1 MKPSIAYFPHGV
13 PRTITEFGNQK
24 IGTVKFGNVPRLLEK
39 QRKIIFKTTESIRYL
54 TVPMIRAW
62 NLTSN
67 IYELWYRI
75 RMFPGR
81 QVHLA
86 EINYLLLCHMTL
98 WQDLIHAL
106 EKLGKE
112 RKGDDA
118 TAEDGFHAL
127 RTSCFWPIN
136 DQFRTIL
143 DQESLLEGWWNYICK
158 VENSIMEIIKWLGE
172 TVKSGESSTLSL
184 PVFTMVASLFIGL
197 VRWLGEK
204 RAKSGGGGGGGVGGG
219 RALRSELL
227 LFERREQL
235 HAGMYSILQEK
246 VKAGKLPEESLN

>member
-1 MKPSIAYFPHGV
+1 MEATIAHVPHGV

-24 IGTVKFGNVPRLLEK
+24 IGTVEFGNVPRLLEK
-39 QRKIIFKTTESIRYL
+39 QRKIIFKTTQSIEYL
-54 TVPMIRAW
+54 TVPIIQAW

-67 IYELWYRI
+67 IYDLWYRI

-86 EINYLLLCHMTL
+86 EINYLLLCHKAL
-98 WQDLIHAL
+98 WQGLIQAF

-136 DQFRTIL
+136 DQFREIL
-143 DQESLLEGWWNYICK
+143 LQESLLEKWWNYICK
-158 VENSIMEIIKWLGE
+158 VEHSIMEMIKWLGE
-172 TVKSGESSTLSL
+172 TVKVREPTTLSL
-184 PVFTMVASLFIGL
+184 PLFTTMASLFIGL
-197 VRWLGEK
+197 VRWLGDRTE
-204 RAKSGGGGGGGVGGG
+204 SGGFRGG
-219 RALRSELL
+219 ELL
-227 LFERREQL
+227 LERSKELYADMYKILEERVE
-235 HAGMYSILQEK
+235 AGE
-246 VKAGKLPEESLN
+246 LPKESLK